1 MASYLFQILFSIPG
15 EEDLERGLI
24 HEGSAG
30 VVGGQERLD
39 LPFIDILGIPG
50 LVFVVRRHF
59 WIVLVEPMSPF
70 MREISRLRI
79 LSRENRPSSMA
90 ASRTHQQKKTC
101 PSPAKTGASHV
112 LVYLMHGSCHWLGS
126 FLRIDATLN
135 RRAQSCLYSFLPLS
149 LSLYLFFSLYLVLN
163 KVGRVIKVP

>member
-1 MASYLFQILFSIPG
+1 MVRYLFQILFSIPG

-39 LPFIDILGIPG
+39 LPFIDIFGIPG

-59 WIVLVEPMSPF
+59 WIVLDEPMSSF

-79 LSRENRPSSMA
+79 LSRENRPSSKA
-90 ASRTHQQKKTC
+90 ARRTHQQKKT
-101 PSPAKTGASHV
+101 
-112 LVYLMHGSCHWLGS
+112 
-126 FLRIDATLN
+126 
-135 RRAQSCLYSFLPLS
+135 
-149 LSLYLFFSLYLVLN
+149 
-163 KVGRVIKVP
+163 VPVTPKQLQVTCTYI